1 MKGMLIV
8 FEGIDGSGKAT
19 QAALLEQELRTEG
32 RNVLHISFPDYKSE
46 SSALVRM
53 YLSGDFGADPSSVN
67 PYAASLFFAMDR
79 FASFRMHWKSF
90 YEKGGIV
97 IADRYTTSNM
107 VHQMTKYD
115 SEEERKAFL
124 NWLED
129 MEYEKL
135 ELPRPDVVILLDMPL
150 QQSEELVRKRAEAGG
165 SMDIHEQHIEYLRR
179 CHDAYQ
185 MLAARYGWTRISC
198 VKDNALLTPE
208 TIAESIKADVES
220 FLDKNV
226 CQFI

>member
-1 MKGMLIV
+1 
-8 FEGIDGSGKAT
+8 
-19 QAALLEQELRTEG
+19 
-32 RNVLHISFPDYKSE
+32 
-46 SSALVRM
+46 
-53 YLSGDFGADPSSVN
+53 
-67 PYAASLFFAMDR
+67 
-79 FASFRMHWKSF
+79 
-90 YEKGGIV
+90 
-97 IADRYTTSNM
+97 
-107 VHQMTKYD
+107 MTKYD

-185 MLAARYGWTRISC
+185 MLAVRYGWTRISC
-198 VKDNALLTPE
+198 VKDNVLLTPGI
-208 TIAESIKADVES
+208 IAESVKANVES